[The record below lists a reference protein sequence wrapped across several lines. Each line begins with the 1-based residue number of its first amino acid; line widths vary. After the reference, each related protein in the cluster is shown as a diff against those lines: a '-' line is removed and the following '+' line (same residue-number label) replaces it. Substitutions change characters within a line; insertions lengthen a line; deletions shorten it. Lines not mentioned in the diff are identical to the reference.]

1 MSAHAFPVGRTVHT
15 VEGMPGRI
23 TDHIDGQDGSG
34 PLYAVDWEDG
44 VSDVQPESL
53 FAEYDELED
62 DDDA

>member
-1 MSAHAFPVGRTVHT
+1 VSSHAFPVSSTVHT
-15 VEGMPGRI
+15 VEGLAGKI
-23 TDHIDGQDGSG
+23 TDQIDGQDGSG

-62 DDDA
+62 DE